1 MLQSLSLPSVSP
13 PHVSVQEPNFFFD
26 HDRDDLYQPE
36 GQEQSYDDSP
46 KVSPMTES
54 LTHVPIESLYQI
66 TGLRSLRSQDA
77 VEEDDVKANAL
88 STPDIISRGLVS
100 LDDAERLVHLY
111 LTRLDPYIYGL
122 GRYQDLAAFRA
133 RSSVLTACILT
144 VASLHDTV
152 KPQLYVVCN
161 REFRRLIANSMFE
174 RRIDLDYLRALC
186 IGAYWLSDISWTLSG
201 YAIRRASEYHL
212 KLCYYRA
219 IGIIHGPPSRG
230 ILPRPEEAA
239 DGVRVLYLL
248 YICDQHLS
256 TLYGRPAVMRDSEDI
271 QGCESFLNSPYAT
284 DSDWRIVSQVALLLI
299 MSQVRDLFGP
309 DIGVEMPKAFLAQLT
324 NFNRQL
330 DQWFGNWS
338 SRLSKSPLR
347 LLCNLASFNWPC
359 DAACA
364 FRRR

>member
-1 MLQSLSLPSVSP
+1 MLQSLSLPSISP

-26 HDRDDLYQPE
+26 HDRDDLYHPGE
-36 GQEQSYDDSP
+36 QEQSFDASP

-54 LTHVPIESLYQI
+54 MTHVPIESLYQI
-66 TGLRSLRSQDA
+66 TGLRSLKSQDA
-77 VEEDDVKANAL
+77 VEEDDNKANGL
-88 STPDIISRGLVS
+88 STPDMISRGLVT
-100 LDDAERLVHLY
+100 LEDGERLVHLY

-122 GRYQDLAAFRA
+122 GRYRDLEAFRR

-144 VASLHDTV
+144 VAALHDTV
-152 KPQLYVVCN
+152 KPQLYSVCN

-219 IGIIHGPPSRG
+219 IGVIHGPQSRG
-230 ILPRPEEAA
+230 ILPRPEESA

-256 TLYGRPAVMRDSEDI
+256 TLYGRPATMRDSEDI
-271 QGCESFLNSPYAT
+271 QGWESFLNSPYAT
-284 DSDWRIVSQVALLLI
+284 DSDWRIASQVYVQSWSNLLK
-299 MSQVRDLFGP
+299 DLFSQELLH
-309 DIGVEMPKAFLAQLT
+309 IRCSCLSMLILRSFKAAFAHYESGARFVWT
-324 NFNRQL
+324 GYRC
-330 DQWFGNWS
+330 GNAKSLS
-338 SRLSKSPLR
+338 S
-347 LLCNLASFNWPC
+347 
-359 DAACA
+359 AAHKLQSA
-364 FRRR
+364 A